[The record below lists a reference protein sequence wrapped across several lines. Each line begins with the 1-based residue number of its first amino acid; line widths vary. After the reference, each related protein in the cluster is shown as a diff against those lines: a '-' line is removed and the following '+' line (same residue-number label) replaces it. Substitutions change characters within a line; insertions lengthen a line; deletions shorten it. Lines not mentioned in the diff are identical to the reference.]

1 MAVSDVGKGR
11 LFAVDYFR
19 GLSTDSKP
27 TNVGNGAEFLEMDTG
42 DIYYFNETAKTW
54 VKGGTVNPKPSDAQ
68 IATAVDAWLV
78 AHPEATTTVED
89 GAITMPKLA
98 SGVPEQISL
107 DSLGLSIVD
116 GKLNITY
123 EV

>member
-1 MAVSDVGKGR
+1 MSVSQDLGKAGITYYGAHDSTVAYEKNTIVESGGDS
-11 LFAVDYFR
+11 FISKQSVPIGTAITNTTYW
-19 GLSTDSKP
+19 GLLC
-27 TNVGNGAEFLEMDTG
+27 NGFSEAEIT
-42 DIYYFNETAKTW
+42 
-54 VKGGTVNPKPSDAQ
+54 
-68 IATAVDAWLV
+68 TAVDAWLV

>member
-1 MAVSDVGKGR
+1 MSVAQDLGKAGITVYGPHDSSVAYEKNTIVENEGDGYISKQAVPVGTAISNTTYWALLCNG
-11 LFAVDYFR
+11 FSEAEITAAV
-19 GLSTDSKP
+19 
-27 TNVGNGAEFLEMDTG
+27 N
-42 DIYYFNETAKTW
+42 
-54 VKGGTVNPKPSDAQ
+54 
-68 IATAVDAWLV
+68 AWLV
-78 AHPEATTTVED
+78 AHPEATTTVQD

-107 DSLGLSIVD
+107 DSIGLSIVD